1 MPAPSVT
8 RPTPD
13 AVQAALATVDDP
25 EIRRPI
31 TDLGMVK
38 SVDIEPDGRVRVAI
52 YLTVAGC
59 PMRDTIT
66 KNVTSAVST
75 VEGVTGVDVELDVM
89 SATQRQELQT
99 RLRTESGQV
108 EREIP
113 FARPGSLTRV
123 YAVAS
128 GKGGVGKSSVTVNLA
143 AAMARDGL
151 SVGVVDADIY
161 GHSIP
166 RMLGVEGRP
175 TQVEDMILPPV
186 ALDVKVISIGMFVA
200 NNQPVVWRGPMLH
213 RALQQFLGDVY
224 WGDLDVLLMDLP
236 PGTGDIAISVAQ
248 LVPPAELL
256 VVTTPQQAAA
266 EVAERAGTIALQTHQ
281 QIAGVVENMS
291 WLPCPHCGDRI
302 DVFGSGGGQ
311 AVADGLTRAMGAPV
325 PLLGQIPLD
334 TRLREGG
341 DSGRPLVLSDPDAP
355 AAQEL
360 AKVAKSLGHRARG
373 LAGRS
378 LGLSPAGR

>member
-1 MPAPSVT
+1 MSAPTVE
-8 RPTPD
+8 

-25 EIRRPI
+25 EIRKPI

-38 SVDIEPDGRVRVAI
+38 SVDIAPSGEVAVGF
-52 YLTVAGC
+52 YLTVSGC
-59 PMRDTIT
+59 PMRDTNT
-66 KNVTSAVST
+66 NRVTAAVSAVD
-75 VEGVTGVDVELDVM
+75 GVTGVRVELDVM
-89 SATQRQELQT
+89 SAEQRQAMQA
-99 RLRTESGQV
+99 RLRAESGV
-108 EREIP
+108 TEREIP
-113 FARPGSLTRV
+113 FAKPGSLTRV

-143 AAMARDGL
+143 AAMARSGL

-161 GHSIP
+161 GHSVP
-166 RMLGVEGRP
+166 RMLGVTGRP
-175 TQVEDMILPPV
+175 TQVEDMIMPPV
-186 ALDVKVISIGMFVA
+186 AHDVKVISIGMFVA
-200 NNQPVVWRGPMLH
+200 DNAPVVWRGPMLH
-213 RALQQFLGDVY
+213 RALQQFLSDVF

-266 EVAERAGTIALQTHQ
+266 VVAERAGTIALQTHQ

-291 WLPCPHCGDRI
+291 YLPCPHCGDQI

-311 AVADGLTRAMGAPV
+311 AVAEGLSRAIGAPV
-325 PLLGQIPLD
+325 PLLGQVPID

-341 DSGRPLVLSDPDAP
+341 DEGVPLVLADPDAP
-355 AAQEL
+355 AAKEL
-360 AKVAKSLGHRARG
+360 LTVAERLGHRARG

>member
-1 MPAPSVT
+1 MPAPTVE
-8 RPTPD
+8 

-25 EIRRPI
+25 EIRKPI

-38 SVDIEPDGRVRVAI
+38 SVDVHPSGEVAVGI
-52 YLTVAGC
+52 FLTVAGC

-66 KNVTSAVST
+66 NRVTAAVSAVA
-75 VEGVTGVDVELDVM
+75 GVTGVTVELDVM
-89 SATQRQELQT
+89 TTEQRQEMQA
-99 RLRTESGQV
+99 RLRAESGV
-108 EREIP
+108 AEREIP
-113 FARPGSLTRV
+113 FAKPGSLTRV

-143 AAMARDGL
+143 AAMARSGL

-161 GHSIP
+161 GHSVP
-166 RMLGVEGRP
+166 RMLGVTGRP
-175 TQVEDMILPPV
+175 TQVEDMIMPPS
-186 ALDVKVISIGMFVA
+186 AHDVKVISIGMFVA
-200 NNQPVVWRGPMLH
+200 NNAPVVWRGPMLH
-213 RALQQFLGDVY
+213 RALQQFLGDVF

-291 WLPCPHCGDRI
+291 YLPCPHCGDRI
-302 DVFGSGGGQ
+302 DVFGSGGGE
-311 AVADGLTRAMGAPV
+311 AVAEGLTRSVGAPV
-325 PLLGQIPLD
+325 PLLGQIPID

-341 DSGRPLVLSDPDAP
+341 DNGEPLVLADPDAP
-355 AAQEL
+355 AAKEL
-360 AKVAKSLGHRARG
+360 QTVADRLGHRARG